1 MLCARTIPKNVG
13 CMRLHYVRRHERD
26 RATSAFDTLAATS
39 YGASSYNPSQLF
51 SATLEPYLKL
61 LRTEGRRSAVER
73 TVKYLAVCPDANAFD
88 AVVHYA
94 PNDVIDTICRA
105 AYHIERGGIC
115 LTEPQK
121 NLFRLHRHAI
131 ATLTASRI
139 SRKRKRVAIESQKAA
154 FPFLPTLIATAHDAL
169 GDDLFGYATVES
181 GGEHMDIAAETST
194 SEESATD
201 EQPTTD
207 ELPDADEQ
215 LATSDPS
222 ASSHQ
227 LASSL

>member
-13 CMRLHYVRRHERD
+13 CMRLHYVRRHGRD
-26 RATSAFDTLAATS
+26 RATSTFDMLAATS
-39 YGASSYNPSQLF
+39 NGGSSCKPSQLF

-94 PNDVIDTICRA
+94 PSDVIDTICRA
-105 AYHIERGGIC
+105 AYHIERGGVC

-169 GDDLFGYATVES
+169 GDDLFGYADVES
-181 GGEHMDIAAETST
+181 GGEHMDMAAETST
-194 SEESATD
+194 SEEPVTD
-201 EQPTTD
+201 EQPTTS
-207 ELPDADEQ
+207 ELPATDEQ
-215 LATSDPS
+215 STTCEQLVTSEPS
-222 ASSHQ
+222 ASSW
-227 LASSL
+227 